1 MHIVF
6 LVTHFPV
13 GGISTG
19 GSGNY
24 VANMARI
31 MVRFGHRVTIITEA
45 PQREVFEWE
54 GVEVR
59 KIEATRGFRNTG
71 RPMPT
76 YKKFLKNIWRSLW
89 YNYEVYKLDKEKPI
103 DIVQSV
109 SAYALALLRLKRI
122 PYIIRV
128 SEYMDLWIGANN
140 DIFEFQECIN
150 SGRIDI
156 EIQYSAL
163 KKADR
168 IIAPSYLM
176 QKLINNKIGKKTT
189 VIESPVIIDSKNL
202 QLTEEDLTEEK
213 YWVTFSTM
221 NFRKG
226 IHTLALIIDKLLDD
240 YPDMKYVM
248 IGKNQE
254 VKYNNKFIMIPE
266 YFKIH
271 IPKNIDRFIFLGEI
285 SDRNRLFS
293 IVKNSYACILP
304 TRVDNLPNSCLEAMA
319 LKKIIVSS
327 TSKNGTS
334 VEQLI
339 TDGYNGFLAEV
350 DNAEDLYM
358 KVKRVM
364 ELTKDEKKKMEEN
377 AYERV
382 RDLTP
387 EKVYLKMLDIYSDVL
402 SK

>member
-76 YKKFLKNIWRSLW
+76 CKKFLKNIWRSLW

-128 SEYMDLWIGANN
+128 SESIMI
-140 DIFEFQECIN
+140 
-150 SGRIDI
+150 
-156 EIQYSAL
+156 
-163 KKADR
+163 
-168 IIAPSYLM
+168 YL
-176 QKLINNKIGKKTT
+176 
-189 VIESPVIIDSKNL
+189 
-202 QLTEEDLTEEK
+202 
-213 YWVTFSTM
+213 
-221 NFRKG
+221 NFRN
-226 IHTLALIIDKLLDD
+226 ALI
-240 YPDMKYVM
+240 
-248 IGKNQE
+248 QE
-254 VKYNNKFIMIPE
+254 
-266 YFKIH
+266 
-271 IPKNIDRFIFLGEI
+271 
-285 SDRNRLFS
+285 
-293 IVKNSYACILP
+293 
-304 TRVDNLPNSCLEAMA
+304 
-319 LKKIIVSS
+319 
-327 TSKNGTS
+327 
-334 VEQLI
+334 
-339 TDGYNGFLAEV
+339 
-350 DNAEDLYM
+350 
-358 KVKRVM
+358 
-364 ELTKDEKKKMEEN
+364 ELT
-377 AYERV
+377 
-382 RDLTP
+382 
-387 EKVYLKMLDIYSDVL
+387 LKYSIRH
-402 SK
+402 